1 MNETATV
8 EAARDFY
15 SPVLDAEMSG
25 LEKFSP
31 QDFNPCAGTILVVL
45 PPKVMKIGSIHLV
58 EARDQSAGTV
68 AAVPED
74 DWDGESGSDR
84 CPVRPGDWV
93 IFRVGAGSP
102 VMFGGRKDLILLNY
116 VDGPESDILG
126 FIRGLGEG
134 VPPPPPNLPG
144 SLGAGLTSD

>member
-1 MNETATV
+1 MSEVATV

-31 QDFNPCAGTILVVL
+31 KDFHPCVGNILVVL
-45 PPKVMKIGSIHLV
+45 PPKITKVGSIHLPD
-58 EARDQSAGTV
+58 AAQRDQSAGVV
-68 AAVPED
+68 AAVPE
-74 DWDGESGSDR
+74 ESPLVVIKVY
-84 CPVRPGDWV
+84 CPVKLGDWV

-126 FIRGLGEG
+126 FIRGLGEPEG
-134 VPPPPPNLPG
+134 VDIGLKEDYSPG
-144 SLGAGLTSD
+144 EG